1 MATKRKATMTDKE
14 RVAALLR
21 RERPDRV
28 PIWPMVAG
36 FPMVYTQTSI
46 ADAYNKPEVSLA
58 AQRKTARDFG
68 WLFMPMI
75 AYAAFGG
82 WEFGGEI
89 KWPSSEFAQAPTVL
103 KHAVATPDDVMKLK
117 VPDVKKAGII
127 PLVVKFCALAA
138 KEQLDNKPFSVVL
151 FMEGTFNTAANIA
164 GVDTFA
170 KWLLKKP
177 EAAHRLLRLVADFQ
191 IELANYYKD
200 SFGTEGAVLFGGE
213 PSSSNQLISPRQFEE
228 FALPYL
234 KETHQKVLAM
244 GFKTFLMHICGE
256 QNANLPY
263 WAKVPMGNPGLVSFG
278 HEVELET
285 AASYF
290 PNDIIVGNLEPA
302 IIQTKTPEEV
312 YQAAK
317 EVITKGEK
325 LANGFIL
332 APGCELPPMAPVENV
347 RAITRAVNDFSWY
360 D

>member
-1 MATKRKATMTDKE
+1 MATKGKATMTDKE

-28 PIWPMVAG
+28 PIWPMAAG
-36 FPMVYTQTSI
+36 FPMVYTRTSI

-68 WLFMPMI
+68 WLFMPLI

-89 KWPSSEFAQAPTVL
+89 KWPSGEFAQAPTVL

-117 VPDVKKAGII
+117 VPDVKTAGII
-127 PLVVKFCALAA
+127 PLVVQFCTLAA
-138 KEQLDNKPFSVVL
+138 KEELDNKPFSAVL
-151 FMEGTFNTAANIA
+151 FMEGTFNTAANIV

-170 KWLLKKP
+170 RWLLKKP
-177 EAAHRLLRLVADFQ
+177 EAAHRLLRLAADFQ
-191 IELANYYKD
+191 IELASYYKD
-200 SFGTEGAVLFGGE
+200 TFGTEGAVLFGGE
-213 PSSSNQLISPRQFEE
+213 PSSSNQVISPRQFEE

-234 KETHQKVLAM
+234 KETHQKTLAM

-263 WAKVPMGNPGLVSFG
+263 WAEVPMGDPGLVSFG

-285 AASYF
+285 AAQYF

-302 IIQTKTPEEV
+302 IIQTKTADEV
-312 YQAAK
+312 YQAASV
-317 EVITKGEK
+317 VITQGKK

-347 RAITRAVNDFSWY
+347 KAITRAVNDFGWY

>member
-1 MATKRKATMTDKE
+1 MATKREATMTDKE

-21 RERPDRV
+21 REKPDRV
-28 PIWPMVAG
+28 PIWPMAAG

-68 WLFMPMI
+68 WLFMPLM

-89 KWPSSEFAQAPTVL
+89 KWPSGEFAQAPTVL
-103 KHAVATPDDVMKLK
+103 KHAVATPEDVMNIK
-117 VPDVKKAGII
+117 VPDVKTAGII
-127 PLVVKFCALAA
+127 PLVVQFCTLAA
-138 KEQLDNKPFSVVL
+138 KEQADNKPFRVVL
-151 FMEGTFNTAANIA
+151 FIEGTFNTAANIV
-164 GVDTFA
+164 GMDTFA

-177 EAAHRLLRLVADFQ
+177 EAAHRLLRLTADFQ
-191 IELANYYKD
+191 IELAGYYKD
-200 SFGTEGAVLFGGE
+200 TFGTEGAVLFGGE
-213 PSSSNQLISPRQFEE
+213 PSSSNQVISPKQFEE

-234 KETHQKVLAM
+234 KETHQKALSM

-256 QNANLPY
+256 QNLNLPY
-263 WAKVPMGNPGLVSFG
+263 WAKVPMGDPGLVSFG
-278 HEVELET
+278 HEVDMET
-285 AASYF
+285 AARYF

-312 YQAAK
+312 YQAARAVLTQGK
-317 EVITKGEK
+317 K
-325 LANGFIL
+325 LANGFIF
-332 APGCELPPMAPVENV
+332 APGCELPPMAPVENIK
-347 RAITRAVNDFSWY
+347 AITRAVNDFGWY

>member
-28 PIWPMVAG
+28 PIWPMAAG
-36 FPMVYTQTSI
+36 FPMVYTHTSV

-68 WLFMPMI
+68 WLFMPLI

-89 KWPSSEFAQAPTVL
+89 KWPSGEFAQAPTVL
-103 KHAVATPDDVMKLK
+103 KHAVATPDDVMNIKP
-117 VPDVKKAGII
+117 PDVKKAGII
-127 PLVVKFCALAA
+127 PLVVQFCTLAA

-151 FMEGTFNTAANIA
+151 FLEGTFNTAANIA

-177 EAAHRLLRLVADFQ
+177 EAAHRLLRLAADFE
-191 IELANYYKD
+191 IELARYYKD
-200 SFGTEGAVLFGGE
+200 TFGTEGAVLFGGE
-213 PSSSNQLISPRQFEE
+213 PSSSNQVISPKQFEE

-256 QNANLPY
+256 QNLNLPH
-263 WAKVPMGNPGLVSFG
+263 WSKVPMGDPGLVSFG
-278 HEVELET
+278 HEVDLET

-302 IIQTKTPEEV
+302 IIQTKTPDEV
-312 YQAAK
+312 YQATRT
-317 EVITKGEK
+317 VITKGKK
-325 LANGFIL
+325 LANGFIF

-347 RAITRAVNDFSWY
+347 KAITRAVNDFGWY

>member
-1 MATKRKATMTDKE
+1 MATKGKATMTEKE
-14 RVAALLR
+14 RMAALLR
-21 RERPDRV
+21 RQRPDRV
-28 PIWPMVAG
+28 PIWLMAAG
-36 FPMVYTQTSI
+36 FPMVYTHTSV

-68 WLFMPMI
+68 WLFMPLM

-89 KWPSSEFAQAPTVL
+89 KWPSGEFAQAPTVL
-103 KHAVATPDDVMKLK
+103 KHAVATPDDVINLK

-127 PLVVKFCALAA
+127 PLVMQFCALAA
-138 KEQLDNKPFSVVL
+138 REQLDNKPFSAVL
-151 FMEGTFNTAANIA
+151 FLEGTFNTAANIV

-170 KWLLKKP
+170 RWLLKKP
-177 EAAHRLLRLVADFQ
+177 EAAHRLLRLATDFE

-200 SFGTEGAVLFGGE
+200 TFGTEGTILFGGE
-213 PSSSNQLISPRQFEE
+213 PSSSNQVISPRQFEE

-263 WAKVPMGNPGLVSFG
+263 WTQIPMGDPGLVSFG
-278 HEVELET
+278 HEVDLET
-285 AASYF
+285 AARYF

-302 IIQTKTPEEV
+302 IIQTKTPDEV

-317 EVITKGEK
+317 EVLSKGKK
-325 LANGFIL
+325 LATGFIF
-332 APGCELPPMAPVENV
+332 APGCELPPMAPVENI
-347 RAITRAVNDFSWY
+347 RAISRAVNDFGWY